1 MDKIAFGHRSGSG
14 KSPAWSKNRGSLSEI
29 VTPSGASTE
38 SLLKLPASRASKRL
52 QIQRHLPS
60 GLAAVEALLPLGEG
74 QRLGLVGPP
83 GTGKSTALRTLVAD
97 GKVVVFWIWMHLDSG

>member
-1 MDKIAFGHRSGSG
+1 M
-14 KSPAWSKNRGSLSEI
+14 
-29 VTPSGASTE
+29 TPSGASTE

-83 GTGKSTALRTLVAD
+83 GTGKSTALRTFVAD
-97 GKVVVFWIWMHLDSG
+97 GKVVVFWIWMHLYYSIIDSG

>member
-1 MDKIAFGHRSGSG
+1 M
-14 KSPAWSKNRGSLSEI
+14 
-29 VTPSGASTE
+29 TPSGASTE

-52 QIQRHLPS
+52 QIQRHLTS

-83 GTGKSTALRTLVAD
+83 GTGKSTALRTDAD
-97 GKVVVFWIWMHLDSG
+97 GNGGGVLDSDLFLILDDLNF